1 MNKIPISNYPK
12 HLAIIMDGNGR
23 WAKEKGMNR
32 IKGHKAGVEVVRKI
46 TEFCVEKKIKYLTL
60 YTFSEENWKRP
71 KNEVSALM
79 RLLVSTLNKELDL
92 FLNNNVRL
100 NVLGNVEKMDF
111 LTRNAIK
118 KFINNTAENDGL
130 ILSLALS
137 YGSRQEM
144 IYAINQIFESNPKG
158 KVSLEDFE
166 AQLYTNNIPDPD
178 LLIRTGGE
186 NRISNFLLW
195 QIAYTEI
202 YFSKV
207 FWPDFGIEE
216 LSKALFD
223 YDSRE
228 RRYGKTSEQL
238 R

>member
-1 MNKIPISNYPK
+1 MNKTPISNYPK

-79 RLLVSTLNKELDL
+79 RLLVSTLNEELDL
-92 FLNNNVRL
+92 FLNNNLRL
-100 NVLGNVEKMDF
+100 NILGNVEKMDF
-111 LTRNAIK
+111 LTRNTIK
-118 KFINNTAENDGL
+118 KFINKTVGIDGL

-137 YGSRQEM
+137 YGSRQEI

-158 KVSLEDFE
+158 KVSIEDFE

-238 R
+238 K

>member
-137 YGSRQEM
+137 YGSRQEI

>member
-1 MNKIPISNYPK
+1 MNKTPISNYPK

-79 RLLVSTLNKELDL
+79 RLLVSTLNEELDL

-100 NVLGNVEKMDF
+100 NIIGNVEKMDF
-111 LTRNAIK
+111 LTRNTIK
-118 KFINNTAENDGL
+118 KFINKTAKNDGL

-137 YGSRQEM
+137 YGSRQEI

-158 KVSLEDFE
+158 KVSIEDFE

-216 LSKALFD
+216 LSKALCD

-238 R
+238 K

>member
-12 HLAIIMDGNGR
+12 HLAIKMDGNGR

-137 YGSRQEM
+137 YGSRQEI

>member
-23 WAKEKGMNR
+23 WAKEKGLNR
-32 IKGHKAGVEVVRKI
+32 IKGHKAGVEVVRKV

-71 KNEVSALM
+71 NNEVSALM

-137 YGSRQEM
+137 YGSRQEI
-144 IYAINQIFESNPKG
+144 IYAVNQIFESNPKG
-158 KVSLEDFE
+158 RVSLEDFE